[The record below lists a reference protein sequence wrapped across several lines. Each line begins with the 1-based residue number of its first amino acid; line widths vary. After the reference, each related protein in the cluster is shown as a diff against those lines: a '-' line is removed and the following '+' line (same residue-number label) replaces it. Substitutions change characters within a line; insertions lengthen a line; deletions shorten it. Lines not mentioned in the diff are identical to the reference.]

1 MLGNPYDPDCPTR
14 ALLDRIGD
22 QWTVLIVG
30 VLGDG
35 PLRFTEIG
43 KRVRGISQKV
53 LTQTLRS
60 LVRDG
65 ILIRTAY
72 PEIPPHVEYELT
84 TLGRNLA
91 EPLEMLD
98 KWARANMD
106 EVLAARKSYDSVNLS
121 RADGNVPQGAGRR

>member
-1 MLGNPYDPDCPTR
+1 VHPDPYDRDCPTR
-14 ALLDRIGD
+14 RLLDRIGD

-30 VLGDG
+30 ALTGG

-43 KRVRGISQKV
+43 RRVDGISQKV

-65 ILIRTAY
+65 ILTRTAY
-72 PEIPPHVEYELT
+72 AVIPPKVEYELT
-84 TLGRNLA
+84 SLGRNLS

-98 KWARANMD
+98 RWARQHMASVQD
-106 EVLAARKSYDSVNLS
+106 ARDAYDAEHTAAS
-121 RADGNVPQGAGRR
+121 A

>member
-1 MLGNPYDPDCPTR
+1 M
-14 ALLDRIGD
+14 LDRIGD

-30 VLGDG
+30 ALKDG

-43 KRVRGISQKV
+43 RRVDGISQKV

-65 ILIRTAY
+65 ILTRTAY
-72 PEIPPHVEYELT
+72 ATIPPKVEYELT
-84 TLGRNLA
+84 ALGRNLS

-98 KWARANMD
+98 RWARVHMSSVQD
-106 EVLAARKSYDSVNLS
+106 ARDAYDAEHTPAS
-121 RADGNVPQGAGRR
+121 A

>member
-1 MLGNPYDPDCPTR
+1 MWRPDPYDRNCPTR
-14 ALLDRIGD
+14 QLLDRIGD

-30 VLGDG
+30 ALKGG

-43 KRVRGISQKV
+43 RRVDGISQKV

-65 ILIRTAY
+65 ILTRTAY
-72 PEIPPHVEYELT
+72 ATIPPKVEYELT
-84 TLGRNLA
+84 PLGRNLS

-98 KWARANMD
+98 QWARVHMASVQD
-106 EVLAARKSYDSVNLS
+106 ARDAYDAEHTPAS
-121 RADGNVPQGAGRR
+121 A

>member
-1 MLGNPYDPDCPTR
+1 VLSNPYDRNCPTR
-14 ALLDRIGD
+14 QLLDRIGD

-30 VLGDG
+30 ALKDG

-43 KRVRGISQKV
+43 HRGDGISQKV

-65 ILIRTAY
+65 ILTRTAY
-72 PEIPPHVEYELT
+72 AVIPPKVEYELT
-84 TLGRNLA
+84 TLGRNLS

-98 KWARANMD
+98 QWAREHMTAVQQSRD
-106 EVLAARKSYDSVNLS
+106 AYDAEHTPAS
-121 RADGNVPQGAGRR
+121 A

>member
-1 MLGNPYDPDCPTR
+1 VLSNPYDRNCPTR
-14 ALLDRIGD
+14 QLLDRIGD

-30 VLGDG
+30 ALKDG

-43 KRVRGISQKV
+43 HRVDGISQKV

-65 ILIRTAY
+65 ILTRTAY
-72 PEIPPHVEYELT
+72 AVIPPKVEYELT
-84 TLGRNLA
+84 TLGRNLS

-98 KWARANMD
+98 QWAREHMTAVQESRD
-106 EVLAARKSYDSVNLS
+106 AYDAEHTPAS
-121 RADGNVPQGAGRR
+121 A

>member
-1 MLGNPYDPDCPTR
+1 M
-14 ALLDRIGD
+14 LDRIGD

-30 VLGDG
+30 ALTDG

-43 KRVRGISQKV
+43 KRVDGISQKV

-72 PEIPPHVEYELT
+72 PVIPPKVEYELT
-84 TLGRNLA
+84 QLGRNLA
-91 EPLEMLD
+91 EPLDLLD
-98 KWARANMD
+98 RWARRNMD
-106 EVLAARKSYDSVNLS
+106 QVTAARAAYDAENAATAS
-121 RADGNVPQGAGRR
+121 

>member
-1 MLGNPYDPDCPTR
+1 MWQPDPYDRNCPTR
-14 ALLDRIGD
+14 QLLDRIGD

-30 VLGDG
+30 ALKDG

-43 KRVRGISQKV
+43 RRVDGISQKV

-65 ILIRTAY
+65 ILTRTAY
-72 PEIPPHVEYELT
+72 ATIPPKVEYELT
-84 TLGRNLA
+84 ALGRNLS

-98 KWARANMD
+98 RWARVHMSSVQD
-106 EVLAARKSYDSVNLS
+106 ARDAYDAEHTPAS
-121 RADGNVPQGAGRR
+121 A